1 MPDATDET
9 NARAATSEETRRYA
23 ELNIG
28 DEEFVIYDRENH
40 QAWLQS
46 TVAVPV
52 EERGRRAV
60 PPRRRTASRD
70 RTSGFRYARALSLS
84 WICGHPLPCHRCGS
98 SPRTRFSNPRPA
110 GLAVHVRRANA
121 VLPSRQGT
129 SNASPTPTET
139 R

>member
-52 EERGRRAV
+52 EE
-60 PPRRRTASRD
+60 T
-70 RTSGFRYARALSLS
+70 
-84 WICGHPLPCHRCGS
+84 C
-98 SPRTRFSNPRPA
+98 
-110 GLAVHVRRANA
+110 
-121 VLPSRQGT
+121 
-129 SNASPTPTET
+129 
-139 R
+139 